1 MMTQAALTQKEFE
14 TLAFWAVGLGSE
26 GSMAGADRAHKLS
39 VASHSVAGK
48 DNRGMMA
55 PNGNSGYT
63 IGTLQTDMGQ
73 HPNVATE
80 LVQRYQTWCTTQ
92 QRTDMRLTPEQERK
106 TIADLQ
112 RGGSN
117 LRGKPD
123 IEPSVKKGLE
133 YFLQTTEG
141 RQYIHQRD
149 MTQVGVLTDKVF
161 KPLQQYPAFVQRPM
175 DEQVQIYTTVAKA
188 YNQNPTQAKKLFEVF
203 KENPKIGVSELQSK
217 ITEDSMVEGNKSA
230 MKGAD
235 MFLALRQ
242 LPTQHP
248 LRKAF
253 DVVVANPLRDPTQL
267 ASDAAQPHLPHSYGA
282 IKTLFMTS
290 RLDNKGNGALEML
303 NSISK
308 GEPYKYGNNRDVG
321 LFANHKGEF
330 AMWNNDG
337 EGSAFVNGQWR
348 GFARAMVDR
357 VPAAGKELDLVL
369 NDKGQKQTLLHVEP
383 TAHQQKAAPMRQAML
398 QNNPYLADLS
408 EQVQAVSPVP
418 LNEAQ
423 SCNVTARLY
432 QSMCSEK
439 MAFDDV
445 GRLGFQYFNNKNLLC
460 VLNKSEEKMASADI
474 DKWMNVPAEQTLAH
488 LHRQQQEQPQQVQ
501 ARRMVM

>member
-188 YNQNPTQAKKLFEVF
+188 YNQNPTQVKK
-203 KENPKIGVSELQSK
+203 I
-217 ITEDSMVEGNKSA
+217 I
-230 MKGAD
+230 
-235 MFLALRQ
+235 
-242 LPTQHP
+242 
-248 LRKAF
+248 
-253 DVVVANPLRDPTQL
+253 
-267 ASDAAQPHLPHSYGA
+267 
-282 IKTLFMTS
+282 
-290 RLDNKGNGALEML
+290 
-303 NSISK
+303 
-308 GEPYKYGNNRDVG
+308 
-321 LFANHKGEF
+321 
-330 AMWNNDG
+330 
-337 EGSAFVNGQWR
+337 
-348 GFARAMVDR
+348 
-357 VPAAGKELDLVL
+357 
-369 NDKGQKQTLLHVEP
+369 
-383 TAHQQKAAPMRQAML
+383 
-398 QNNPYLADLS
+398 
-408 EQVQAVSPVP
+408 
-418 LNEAQ
+418 
-423 SCNVTARLY
+423 
-432 QSMCSEK
+432 
-439 MAFDDV
+439 
-445 GRLGFQYFNNKNLLC
+445 
-460 VLNKSEEKMASADI
+460 
-474 DKWMNVPAEQTLAH
+474 
-488 LHRQQQEQPQQVQ
+488 
-501 ARRMVM
+501 